1 MRLVFIDETGDT
13 NHPNYLGFSIA
24 TVDSRFYP
32 TIKRATH
39 AILKKAK
46 WDPKIEFKG
55 SYLFSESKGCAAVGV
70 EDRVHAAGELLDLNA
85 SKVNSRLHFAYGR
98 LNSENVAQDYLEKLP
113 SLLSAVL
120 PRANTGPGKNLI
132 SITCDERSDVPLDKL
147 HNALAPAV
155 LEKGYVIL
163 ESVTAAKSSIET
175 VGLMFADI
183 VGYLYSRVDTI
194 KVDAEIFHE
203 IPHEVI
209 QKNGQLRKLASSKEL
224 IKKIRDLTVLTHK
237 TAPPRIV
244 SNPIG
249 SRLVAPASAVSK

>member
-1 MRLVFIDETGDT
+1 
-13 NHPNYLGFSIA
+13 
-24 TVDSRFYP
+24 
-32 TIKRATH
+32 
-39 AILKKAK
+39 
-46 WDPKIEFKG
+46 
-55 SYLFSESKGCAAVGV
+55 
-70 EDRVHAAGELLDLNA
+70 
-85 SKVNSRLHFAYGR
+85 
-98 LNSENVAQDYLEKLP
+98 
-113 SLLSAVL
+113 
-120 PRANTGPGKNLI
+120 
-132 SITCDERSDVPLDKL
+132 
-147 HNALAPAV
+147 
-155 LEKGYVIL
+155 
-163 ESVTAAKSSIET
+163 
-175 VGLMFADI
+175 MFADI